1 MPIFLVDFPL
11 LVIGSNRVASLA
23 FAQEPSMPDNIQGPD
38 AFMDDLFVGLSF
50 IVDLIHEEQLELL
63 VGTNS
68 DDPIA
73 PYIYY
78 EFRGPEDRLQRA
90 LASLRASPLRPRTQ
104 N

>member
-1 MPIFLVDFPL
+1 MLTFLIDDPL
-11 LVIGSNRVASLA
+11 VMIETNHFASLS
-23 FAQEPSMPDNIQGPD
+23 FAREPSMPDNIRGLG
-38 AFMDDLFVGLSF
+38 AFMHDLFVNFPF
-50 IVDLIHEEQLELL
+50 IVDLMHEEQLDLM
-63 VGTNS
+63 VGTNRE
-68 DDPIA
+68 DPVA